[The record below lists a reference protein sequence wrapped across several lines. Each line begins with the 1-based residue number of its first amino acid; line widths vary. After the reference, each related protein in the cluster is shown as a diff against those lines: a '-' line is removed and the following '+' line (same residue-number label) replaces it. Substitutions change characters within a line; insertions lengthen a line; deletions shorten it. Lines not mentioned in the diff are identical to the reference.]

1 MSNPKYCKLN
11 EEKSRH
17 TFKLVLLG
25 DSSVG
30 KTSIARRMTSNTFSE
45 FQESTIG
52 ASFMTKHF
60 ETSKESINYEIWDT
74 AGQERYRSLAP
85 MYYRGAH
92 CVFLVF
98 DLTNRDSYEA
108 IKNWEKEIKN
118 NAKDVVLTILI
129 GNKSDL
135 CVSRQIAEREVE
147 EYAESISAKYYETS
161 AKSGIRINTMLDY
174 MNKMLPRLHK
184 TPVTESLSLDRE
196 CRIPGRRS
204 KCC

>member
-1 MSNPKYCKLN
+1 MSNPKYCKLV
-11 EEKSRH
+11 EGKTRH

-52 ASFMTKHF
+52 ASFMTKHY
-60 ETSKESINYEIWDT
+60 ETSKEIINYEIWDT

-98 DLTNRDSYEA
+98 DLTNRDSYES
-108 IKNWEKEIKN
+108 IKSWQKEIKN
-118 NAKDVVLTILI
+118 NAKDVVLIILI

-135 CVSRQIAEREVE
+135 CASRQVAEREVE

-161 AKSGIRINTMLDY
+161 AKSGIRIDKLQDY
-174 MNKMLPRLHK
+174 MNKMLPRLYK
-184 TPVTESLSLDRE
+184 EPVTESLSLERE

>member
-1 MSNPKYCKLN
+1 MSNPKYCKLV
-11 EEKSRH
+11 EGKSRY

-45 FQESTIG
+45 YEESTIG
-52 ASFMTKHF
+52 ASFMTKHI
-60 ETSKESINYEIWDT
+60 ETSKEQINYEIWDT

-85 MYYRGAH
+85 MYYRGAQ

-98 DLTNRDSYEA
+98 DLTNRDSYES

-135 CVSRQIAEREVE
+135 CATRKIAESEVE

-161 AKSGIRINTMLDY
+161 AKSGIRIDVMQDY

-184 TPVTESLSLDRE
+184 SPVTESLSLHRE

>member
-1 MSNPKYCKLN
+1 MSTPNYCKLN
-11 EEKSRH
+11 EEKSQH

-30 KTSIARRMTSNTFSE
+30 KTSITRRMITNTFSE
-45 FQESTIG
+45 FQDSTIG
-52 ASFMTKHF
+52 ASFITKHV
-60 ETSKESINYEIWDT
+60 ETSKENINYEIWDT

-98 DLTNRDSYEA
+98 DLTNRDSYDA

-135 CVSRQIAEREVE
+135 CVSRQMPEREVE

-161 AKSGIRINTMLDY
+161 AKSGIRINTIQDY

-196 CRIPGRRS
+196 RRISDRRS